1 MKTNTGKQ
9 HERACLICSDNWQLF
24 LYTVPFK
31 PAAWNQKTKK
41 CKSGFAMQTKEVTLR
56 RDPRDSMQ
64 TQRRNSH
71 ISQHPHGSFGWVWTE
86 GLALPF
92 RLRQFWYLICVIV
105 LFFFHLACLHHLIH
119 VHTIQNKCYLWLRSS
134 TLSKKAT
141 FLLEGIF
148 LFSRC
153 LLSTVQ
159 PKP

>member
-1 MKTNTGKQ
+1 MFSTFSTLKKMKTNTGKQ

-71 ISQHPHGSFGWVWTE
+71 ISQHPHGSFGWVCRPVDRRF
-86 GLALPF
+86 GPSCSVLVRFCL
-92 RLRQFWYLICVIV
+92 RLFAAC
-105 LFFFHLACLHHLIH
+105 HLSFNCPTIFSASTGSIQKAPQWKCLWSVSIS
-119 VHTIQNKCYLWLRSS
+119 KWLW
-134 TLSKKAT
+134 
-141 FLLEGIF
+141 
-148 LFSRC
+148 C
-153 LLSTVQ
+153 
-159 PKP
+159 